1 MATPPNCGPDPFTTV
16 PNQSNENVDPNHND
30 NNAFRTPLTSPTK
43 FSVPTTPPQ
52 PNKSTPLYRRFLK
65 EVTMSPATPPR
76 SPSPTKSRSS
86 PPKRGDSPTKGR
98 DSPTKLK
105 LEVGQNGFHFTCEI
119 PESKIVPNKP
129 KKDVST
135 PRSRTPSPTKMDSA
149 KVEVPSRAATP
160 VKGTPSERTSP
171 AKQIPSRP
179 PFGSPLV
186 KKEIPG
192 KPTVRNLAVFKSS
205 ATRNGLPRKSAHALS
220 HTPRSK
226 TTTPTPNKHVDSART
241 SPTRAIKMETKLVE
255 GVSTPRKDSKDV
267 QDVAEAE
274 VAEAEVAT
282 SVHVVAA
289 TPTSTGSPRPPLNAT
304 GQTPT
309 RIRRGASF
317 DIGDMMKGLRLDASK
332 SRPEVV
338 ERVGEANISEPP
350 TPLRKA
356 AEVIQ
361 PIVSIAEL
369 RSKTDGALPE
379 TVTETVPILLAE
391 PVTEIRFTSP
401 FKIPEQTLQ
410 YRPLLFPRP
419 DPEATEDERS
429 PAKKHVKFDK
439 VCDSFAKKSSRPVFA
454 RTSGQSGTDQD
465 IMLAMQQEMD
475 VLKLSLS
482 NSLGVDFR
490 FSKGKEKENTFE
502 LPVMANST
510 QGLES
515 NMPAATR
522 PKRALL
528 RTTSEVSNTS
538 NSTTHSSVR
547 ASMFMHP
554 KRSPSKLPTPQLKV
568 PKWPYASKTPV
579 QARREQLTAAKVDEH
594 EDHKQLNNAH
604 RNVPASASPMKTAPA
619 CTTNKAKAPSLTPRN
634 RSAKLGTPARANVP
648 VTATPS
654 RSRTTPGAPTTRSK
668 PLTTPAKPRFGA
680 GNILQGARK
689 SVFGSP
695 APNKTST
702 PVSRTKTPRPATA
715 ARPPSGPTLNSDG
728 IPIPKF
734 ASAQAIAGRIAEWNS
749 EDRKKAAMG
758 TPRKPDPTPS
768 KRRKMD
774 STTPKDSPAK
784 QESNTPK
791 TSPTKPSRLVPPKV
805 KSLALTPKR
814 PAPATPQ
821 AQNKALA
828 RLRGAVPSTPASRAL
843 DPNAYRT
850 PSKEIESSLD
860 AAIDRKIEEDA
871 RAGKVFTPGGNR
883 VGVLIEARK
892 WR

>member
-1 MATPPNCGPDPFTTV
+1 
-16 PNQSNENVDPNHND
+16 
-30 NNAFRTPLTSPTK
+30 
-43 FSVPTTPPQ
+43 
-52 PNKSTPLYRRFLK
+52 
-65 EVTMSPATPPR
+65 MSPATPPR

-129 KKDVST
+129 NKDVS
-135 PRSRTPSPTKMDSA
+135 RGS
-149 KVEVPSRAATP
+149 VPSRDPSEGNAFGTHEPREADPVKTP
-160 VKGTPSERTSP
+160 VWLAAREERDTRKAYRQKFGCFQVKCHEEWIAEEVRSCFVSYTPFENYDTYS
-171 AKQIPSRP
+171 QQ
-179 PFGSPLV
+179 
-186 KKEIPG
+186 
-192 KPTVRNLAVFKSS
+192 
-205 ATRNGLPRKSAHALS
+205 
-220 HTPRSK
+220 
-226 TTTPTPNKHVDSART
+226 
-241 SPTRAIKMETKLVE
+241 METKLVE

-554 KRSPSKLPTPQLKV
+554 KRSPSKLPTPQLKA

-619 CTTNKAKAPSLTPRN
+619 C
-634 RSAKLGTPARANVP
+634 
-648 VTATPS
+648 
-654 RSRTTPGAPTTRSK
+654 
-668 PLTTPAKPRFGA
+668 
-680 GNILQGARK
+680 
-689 SVFGSP
+689 
-695 APNKTST
+695 
-702 PVSRTKTPRPATA
+702 
-715 ARPPSGPTLNSDG
+715 PTLNSDG